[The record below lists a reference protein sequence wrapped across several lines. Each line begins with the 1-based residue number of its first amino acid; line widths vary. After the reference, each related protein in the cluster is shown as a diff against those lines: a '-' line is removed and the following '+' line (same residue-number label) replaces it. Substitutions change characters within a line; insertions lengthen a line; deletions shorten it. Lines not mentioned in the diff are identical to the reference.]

1 VAAGWALVAAIIWLS
16 LAPKAPTLDMTVGD
30 KIGHLAAY
38 GVLMLWF
45 CVLYRRKRVRAFYA
59 LGFVALGVVLE
70 FMQGNLGYRT
80 FDLLDMAANTAG
92 VMAGWGLASSVR
104 ILR

>member
-1 VAAGWALVAAIIWLS
+1 
-16 LAPKAPTLDMTVGD
+16 MTAGD
-30 KIGHLAAY
+30 KLGHFLSY
-38 GVLMLWF
+38 GFLMLWF

-59 LGFVALGVVLE
+59 LGFVALGVALE

-92 VMAGWGLASSVR
+92 VMAGWGVATTTK